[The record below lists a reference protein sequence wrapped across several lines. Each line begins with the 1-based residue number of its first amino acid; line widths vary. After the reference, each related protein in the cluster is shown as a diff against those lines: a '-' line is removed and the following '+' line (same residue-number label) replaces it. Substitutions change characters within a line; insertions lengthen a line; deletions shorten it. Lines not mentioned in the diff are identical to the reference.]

1 MNKSTNK
8 FYIPLT
14 FVIAVSFLVCICLFV
29 AITLFKPDKPQIVS
43 FDMKATV
50 NLFLSQLQSN
60 DLSEEKIN
68 DITQKFNTVLD
79 DSIKSYS
86 HNHNV
91 LILVKPAVVYG
102 ADDVT
107 EDIQKLISEK
117 MAN

>member
-1 MNKSTNK
+1 MDRRKK
-8 FYIPLT
+8 FTL
-14 FVIAVSFLVCICLFV
+14 IAIVTLFFISFSLNIYSCLFKEN
-29 AITLFKPDKPQIVS
+29 KPRIVS

-60 DLSEEKIN
+60 DLSEEKI
-68 DITQKFNTVLD
+68 DSITQKFNTVLD

-91 LILVKPAVVYG
+91 LILVKPAVIYG
-102 ADDVT
+102 IDDVT